1 LESGVPDTFDWNN
14 QVLDSLW
21 WVTWVFAVTVVAFAV
36 VAWLLMRF
44 TRWGRQFHRLS
55 WFYFR
60 PDRTWL
66 SWRPVL
72 MFALMLLLSI
82 ASVRLQVLSTYSSNG
97 IYTALQETNSGQ
109 FLRYIGIFSIIAV
122 VNIFQVMLSYFVTS
136 VFLLYWRTALT
147 DRILGDWI
155 DGHAYYRGQFTA
167 EPVDNPDQRI
177 QEDITS
183 FANDSQD
190 LAVGTVNSLVSLV
203 SFTLILWE
211 LSGPLTLFG
220 FEIPRAMTFITY
232 LYVIIATV
240 IAFKVGRPLVRLNF
254 MNERLTASFRYA
266 LVRMRDNAENIAL
279 YRGEEVERSNLL
291 SRFGAVMQ
299 NYWAL
304 IFRGVKF
311 QGWNFS
317 VTQISNIFPFLVLA
331 PRFFAGQVK
340 LGDLTQAASAFSN
353 VHDSLSFFR
362 NSYDNFASYRAT
374 LDRLT
379 GLLDVNAEAKALPI
393 VPTQNGIDGLRI
405 RDLTVSRP
413 DGEPLI
419 SDLNLDLDAGNS
431 LIVRGTSGT
440 GKTSLLRSLA
450 GFWPYA
456 SGTVRRPTGSEAL
469 FLSQQPYLP
478 FGTLRNALTY
488 PESAD
493 FVTPERAREVL
504 RLVHLGHLADELDKD
519 ETWWRVLSPG
529 EQQRIGFAR
538 ILINRPQVA
547 FLDESTSSIDEGLEF
562 SLYTLIREQLPDT
575 ILVSVGHR
583 GTLNQLHTHHLELLP
598 DGHWNLEAPVH

>member
-1 LESGVPDTFDWNN
+1 MPDTFDWSN

-21 WVTWVFAVTVVAFAV
+21 WVIWVFAVTVVGFAL

-60 PDRTWL
+60 PGRTWL
-66 SWRPVL
+66 SWRPTL

-97 IYTALQETNSGQ
+97 IYTSLQETNSGQ

-122 VNIFQVMLSYFVTS
+122 VNIFQVMLSYFITS
-136 VFLLYWRTALT
+136 VFVLHWRTALT

-155 DGHAYYRGQFTA
+155 DGHAYYRGQFTPQ
-167 EPVDNPDQRI
+167 PVDNPDQRI

-190 LAVGTVNSLVSLV
+190 LSVGAVNALVSLV

-254 MNERLTASFRYA
+254 TNERLTAFFRYA

-279 YRGEEVERSNLL
+279 YRGEEVERSYLL
-291 SRFGAVMQ
+291 SRFGAIMG

-304 IFRGVKF
+304 ILRGVKF
-311 QGWNFS
+311 QGFNFS
-317 VTQISNIFPFLVLA
+317 ITQIANIFPFLVLA
-331 PRFFAGQVK
+331 PRYFAGQVK

-374 LDRLT
+374 LNRLT
-379 GLLDVNAEAKALPI
+379 GLLDVNAEARALPI

-405 RDLTVSRP
+405 RDLTISRP
-413 DGEPLI
+413 GGEPLI
-419 SDLNLDLDAGNS
+419 SDLNLDLDAGNT
-431 LIVRGTSGT
+431 LIVKGSSGT
-440 GKTSLLRSLA
+440 GKTTLLRSLA

-456 SGTVRRPTGSEAL
+456 SGTVRRPLDNKAL

-478 FGTLRNALTY
+478 FGTLQNALTY

-493 FVTPERAREVL
+493 FVTPDRAREVL
-504 RLVHLGHLADELDKD
+504 RLVHLGHLADSLDKD
-519 ETWWRVLSPG
+519 DAWWRVLSPG

-538 ILINRPQVA
+538 ILINQPQVA

-562 SLYTLIREQLPDT
+562 SLYTLIREQLPDC

-583 GTLNQLHTHHLELLP
+583 STLDQLHSHHLELLP
-598 DGHWNLEAPVH
+598 NGQWNLEAPVH